1 MTMHPTE
8 AELHDHADGLLPEA
22 DAARMDAHLAE
33 CGECAAFVARVHS
46 LTAALSA
53 LPRAGDPARDLWP
66 EVAARTTDA
75 PEGVIPFPSAAAR
88 TRREPSRSV
97 VLQRVAA
104 AVLLFAGGVGVGRVT
119 GARPEPAP
127 QPIAAVEQ
135 PASPMEA
142 AARVQRAG
150 TEYVAAVAA
159 FASFTG
165 TASERDIMQGR
176 EAAFAAMYGAA
187 KELTRVPAQ
196 DSSATEI
203 YRTVSGT
210 RGSLVS
216 TETQRGHV
224 RF

>member
-22 DAARMDAHLAE
+22 DADRMEAHLAE
-33 CGECAAFVARVHS
+33 CDECAAFSARVGS
-46 LTAALSA
+46 LAAALSA

-66 EVAARTTDA
+66 GVAARTVDA
-75 PEGVIPFPSAAAR
+75 PEGVIPFPTAAAR
-88 TRREPSRSV
+88 AKREPSRVV
-97 VLQRVAA
+97 VLRRAAA
-104 AVLLFAGGVGVGRVT
+104 AVLLFVGGVGVGRVT
-119 GARPEPAP
+119 GVRVEPAP
-127 QPIAAVEQ
+127 VAVAEQ
-135 PASPMEA
+135 PATPMEA

-159 FASFTG
+159 FASLTG
-165 TASERDIMQGR
+165 YASEGEMMQGR
-176 EAAFAAMYGAA
+176 DAAFAAMYGAA
-187 KELTRVPAQ
+187 KELTRLPAP

-210 RGSLVS
+210 RGALVS
-216 TETQRGHV
+216 TETRRGDV

>member
-22 DAARMDAHLAE
+22 DAARMEAHLAE
-33 CGECAAFVARVHS
+33 CGECAAFSARVRS
-46 LTAALSA
+46 LAAALSA

-66 EVAARTTDA
+66 AVAARTVEA
-75 PEGVIPFPSAAAR
+75 PEGVIPFPTAAAR
-88 TRREPSRSV
+88 ARRDPSRVV
-97 VLQRVAA
+97 VLQRAAA

-119 GARPEPAP
+119 GTRAEPAP
-127 QPIAAVEQ
+127 APIAAVGQ

-159 FASFTG
+159 FASLTG
-165 TASERDIMQGR
+165 TANEGEMMQGR
-176 EAAFAAMYGAA
+176 DAAFAAMYGAA
-187 KELTRVPAQ
+187 KELTRLPAP

-210 RGSLVS
+210 RGALVS
-216 TETQRGHV
+216 TETERGNV

>member
-46 LTAALSA
+46 LAAALSA

-75 PEGVIPFPSAAAR
+75 PEGVIPFPAAAAR
-88 TRREPSRSV
+88 ARRGPSRPV
-97 VLQRVAA
+97 VLRRAA

-127 QPIAAVEQ
+127 GPVFFAER

-165 TASERDIMQGR
+165 SADERDMAQGR

-187 KELTRVPAQ
+187 KELTRVPAR

-216 TETQRGHV
+216 TEMRRGHV